1 MIKRYLLLFFI
12 LTLLGCSNGERS
24 RKYSITYNNR
34 NARHLYQRAR
44 DEVEKK
50 DFAPAINDI
59 LHAEHLC
66 NNEDLKIKINNF
78 KADLFNHIQIFNS
91 IEKPATLKYTLLYN
105 KDNAFYPIENMHIK
119 FTFLEGEGIIT
130 ESVNTNTYG
139 TAISK
144 IEKITSMK
152 RKVIVEAVPIIH
164 IQNDMYRIYELKRNF
179 VFSRKS
185 TTPDDSE
192 IDILKDIIIDS
203 VNTSLD
209 FIGDLIHGIFR
220 REDSD

>member
-1 MIKRYLLLFFI
+1 
-12 LTLLGCSNGERS
+12 
-24 RKYSITYNNR
+24 
-34 NARHLYQRAR
+34 
-44 DEVEKK
+44 
-50 DFAPAINDI
+50 
-59 LHAEHLC
+59 
-66 NNEDLKIKINNF
+66 
-78 KADLFNHIQIFNS
+78 
-91 IEKPATLKYTLLYN
+91 
-105 KDNAFYPIENMHIK
+105 MHIK